1 VSEDEEKDK
10 LSVVRAFGVL
20 KIGFVAI
27 ASILLGCVIGYL
39 IDMMVHIESHVFMI
53 VFMILGIAGG
63 YYAAYREIMKVMK

>member
-1 VSEDEEKDK
+1 MSEDEERDK

-27 ASILLGCVIGYL
+27 ASILLGCAIGYF
-39 IDMMVHIESHVFMI
+39 IDRMLRLERHIFMI

>member
-1 VSEDEEKDK
+1 VSEDEQRDK

-27 ASILLGCVIGYL
+27 ASILLGCAIGYL
-39 IDMMVHIESHVFMI
+39 IDTMLGLERHIFMI